1 MEAFFLTTLPQL
13 IIEAERSYTNGLNKK
28 QMVIKSVTSLTNLT
42 DQQKQILEPLLST
55 LIDYSVKLMSES
67 AILNKRFCFRNS
79 VWPVS
84 N

>member
-1 MEAFFLTTLPQL
+1 MEVFFLTTLPKL
-13 IIEAERSYTNGLNKK
+13 IMEAEKAYTDGSSKK

-67 AILNKRFCFRNS
+67 AMLNKRFCFRTAF
-79 VWPVS
+79 
-84 N
+84 